1 MLVLP
6 TLQPNSK
13 NKKPEKNYIALYNF
27 LVLMVISKN
36 KSRLYFFMKKIS
48 SRRQI

>member
-6 TLQPNSK
+6 TLLPNSK

-27 LVLMVISKN
+27 LVSMVMIV
-36 KSRLYFFMKKIS
+36 KIKVDS
-48 SRRQI
+48 TFLRKR